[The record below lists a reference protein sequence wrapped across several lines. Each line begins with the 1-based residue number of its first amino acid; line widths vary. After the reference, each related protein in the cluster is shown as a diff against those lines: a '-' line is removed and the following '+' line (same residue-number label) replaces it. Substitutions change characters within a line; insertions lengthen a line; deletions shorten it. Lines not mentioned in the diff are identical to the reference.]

1 MDFTII
7 IKIVAVALV
16 IAFLNQLLQ
25 KAGKEEYTLLL
36 TIAGLLICFPKSIMY
51 SLTRKLTSIPMTAI
65 TAANVL
71 GTVINAGFNI
81 FSTAPYSERTN
92 RPHLYS
98 SYSLPKFYSALSP
111 S

>member
-36 TIAGLLICFPKSIMY
+36 TIAGLLLAFMM
-51 SLTRKLTSIPMTAI
+51 LIPE
-65 TAANVL
+65 L
-71 GTVINAGFNI
+71 
-81 FSTAPYSERTN
+81 SE
-92 RPHLYS
+92 L
-98 SYSLPKFYSALSP
+98 KDALS
-111 S
+111 SVMEF